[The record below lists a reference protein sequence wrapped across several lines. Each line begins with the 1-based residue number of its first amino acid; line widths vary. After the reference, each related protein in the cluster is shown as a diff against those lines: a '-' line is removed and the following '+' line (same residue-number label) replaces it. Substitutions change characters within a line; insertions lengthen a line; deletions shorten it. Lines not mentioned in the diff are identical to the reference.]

1 MARSARRVGALWQ
14 IKRRAPHHLVLPAR
28 SLRDRPSQNGEGE
41 GIVETPRTAYL
52 VRRRVL
58 LRLTSKTTYPSDL
71 NSLYGI
77 CPCPGSRAWAYGAH
91 LATQVERI

>member
-1 MARSARRVGALWQ
+1 MFA
-14 IKRRAPHHLVLPAR
+14 
-28 SLRDRPSQNGEGE
+28 
-41 GIVETPRTAYL
+41 IVETRSTAYL

-71 NSLYGI
+71 NSLIGI

>member
-1 MARSARRVGALWQ
+1 MFA
-14 IKRRAPHHLVLPAR
+14 
-28 SLRDRPSQNGEGE
+28 
-41 GIVETPRTAYL
+41 IVETRVNAYL
-52 VRRRVL
+52 VRWRVL

-71 NSLYGI
+71 NSLIGI

>member
-1 MARSARRVGALWQ
+1 MLGSLVEQETAMREEENKNYVAAVDEMTKAITALEKAGRR
-14 IKRRAPHHLVLPAR
+14 P
-28 SLRDRPSQNGEGE
+28 
-41 GIVETPRTAYL
+41 YL

-58 LRLTSKTTYPSDL
+58 LRLTSEATFPRDL
-71 NSLYGI
+71 NSLEGI